1 MVAVRNLKIEIG
13 RRFQL
18 AKSRDEDD
26 LPKEVNFSG
35 SMEELKARIVRVTE
49 DGSRTFPLVCVR
61 EKAWVINTIKS
72 VLDTI
77 ARHREDEVDSE
88 SSATRDYL

>member
-1 MVAVRNLKIEIG
+1 MAVWNLKVDLG

-26 LPKEVNFSG
+26 LPKEVNLSG
-35 SMEELKARIVRVTE
+35 SMEELKSRMVRFTE
-49 DGSRTFPLVCVR
+49 NVSRKFPLVCVR
-61 EKAWVINTIKS
+61 EKTWVIKTIKS

-88 SSATRDYL
+88 SSATSDYL

>member
-1 MVAVRNLKIEIG
+1 MAVWNLKIELG
-13 RRFQL
+13 RRFRL

-26 LPKEVNFSG
+26 LPKEVNLSG
-35 SMEELKARIVRVTE
+35 SMEELKARMVRVTE
-49 DGSRTFPLVCVR
+49 YGSRTFPLVCVR
-61 EKAWVINTIKS
+61 EKAWVIKTIKS

-88 SSATRDYL
+88 SSVTSDYS